1 MKISY
6 SLRYL
11 LENPA
16 TFRRERAVGG
26 KSHGGGED
34 QGEGTG
40 ATAGGHA
47 AAVAG
52 DTVGGVA
59 CNLVEKTLTASGTHG
74 QSCLTWQ
81 KRRRRI

>member
-1 MKISY
+1 MTISY

-11 LENPA
+11 LENSA

-40 ATAGGHA
+40 GTAGSHA

-52 DTVGGVA
+52 ETVRGVA
-59 CNLVEKTLTASGTHG
+59 CNLVEKTLTTSGARG
-74 QSCLTWQ
+74 
-81 KRRRRI
+81 